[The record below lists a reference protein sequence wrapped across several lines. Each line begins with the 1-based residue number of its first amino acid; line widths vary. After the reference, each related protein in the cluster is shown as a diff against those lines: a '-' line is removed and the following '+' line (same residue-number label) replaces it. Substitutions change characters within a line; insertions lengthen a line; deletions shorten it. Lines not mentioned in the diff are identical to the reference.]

1 MKSPLACICLSSAM
15 AATAAEP
22 APTIEFAFEERVT
35 IDPAVVLG
43 ETALGHRQYIAIT
56 GGTVTGPKL
65 KGRVLP
71 GGHDFQLT
79 YAASDCTQ
87 LSADYFLKAED
98 GTVIHVFNE
107 GLVCPNAPRAIF
119 RPKLEA
125 PQGAHGWMT
134 QATFVATLELDG
146 TPPKVEAVRIR
157 FYQVK

>member
-1 MKSPLACICLSSAM
+1 MKNRLALFCLLSSSAM
-15 AATAAEP
+15 GAEP

-43 ETALGHRQYIAIT
+43 DTALGHRQYIAIT

-65 KGRVLP
+65 EGKVLP

-79 YAASDCTQ
+79 YPASHCTQ

-119 RPKLEA
+119 RPKIEA
-125 PQGAHGWMT
+125 PQGAHAWMT